1 MAEDGKLLSD
11 EEMDAIGE
19 LVSSGALDG
28 EGYNVGLD
36 FKDHDLLAEDTT
48 GQGINMRSLEQI
60 SELFHRNF
68 RTGMLDT
75 LRYNARFE
83 EGSVTFQN
91 YAQYLEG
98 LPQTASVTLFSMP
111 PFRNDVLCLI
121 HPQVIFSCLDNWFG
135 GSARSLTI
143 VEGAR
148 AFTAT
153 EKAVIDQIRKTIFA
167 SLTEAWSPFLRVSCE
182 LRSHEENPQFANI
195 AGDSDFVVVNRFETV
210 GDGENLGFVDLVY
223 LYTDLKL
230 ERDALRRRLQVIDPN
245 SKADQDWKQD
255 MSESMNEV
263 PFNLDVKAGELPIS
277 LHHLRNLKVG
287 DVIPFRVPD
296 SAEVSVNGFPVFK
309 ADIGSVGKQAA
320 VKISET
326 VMVGGD
332 DERK

>member
-1 MAEDGKLLSD
+1 MAEDGKLLSE
-11 EEMDAIGE
+11 EEMNAIGE
-19 LVSSGALDG
+19 LVSSGALEG
-28 EGYNVGLD
+28 EGYNLSQEY
-36 FKDHDLLAEDTT
+36 KPLDLLAEDTT
-48 GQGINMRSLEQI
+48 GSGINMRSLEQI

-68 RTGMLDT
+68 RTGMLET

-83 EGSVTFQN
+83 EGTVTFMN
-91 YAQYLEG
+91 YGHYIQQ

-153 EKAVIDQIRKTIFA
+153 EKAVIDQIRNTVFSA
-167 SLTEAWSPFLRVSCE
+167 LQEAWSPFLGVNCE

-195 AGDSDFVVVNRFETV
+195 AGDSDFVVVNRFESI
-210 GDGENLGFVDLVY
+210 GAEENLGFVDLVY

-245 SKADQDWKQD
+245 SKADQEWRRD
-255 MSESMNEV
+255 MSDSMDEV
-263 PFNLDVKAGELPIS
+263 PFNLDVKAGELPVS
-277 LHHLRNLKVG
+277 LHQLRNLKVG
-287 DVIPFRVPD
+287 DVLPFRVPD
-296 SAEVSVNGFPVFK
+296 NAEVSVNGFPVFK
-309 ADIGSVGKQAA
+309 ADIGSVGIQSA
-320 VKISET
+320 VKITET
-326 VMVGGD
+326 VMAGD
-332 DERK
+332 DNE

>member
-1 MAEDGKLLSD
+1 MAEDGKLLSE

-19 LVSSGALDG
+19 LVSSGALEG

-36 FKDHDLLAEDTT
+36 FKAMDLLAEDTT

-83 EGSVTFQN
+83 AGSVSFMN

-135 GSARSLTI
+135 GSTRSLTI

-153 EKAVIDQIRKTIFA
+153 EKAVIDQIRKTVFA
-167 SLTEAWSPFLRVSCE
+167 ALTEAWSPFLQINCE

-245 SKADQDWKQD
+245 SKADQDWTRD
-255 MSESMNEV
+255 MSDSMDEV

-277 LHHLRNLKVG
+277 LQQLRNLKVG

-296 SAEVSVNGFPVFK
+296 NAEVSVNGFPVFK

-326 VMVGGD
+326 IMAGVD
-332 DERK
+332 DE

>member
-1 MAEDGKLLSD
+1 MAEDGKLLSE

-19 LVSSGALDG
+19 LVSSGALEG

-36 FKDHDLLAEDTT
+36 FKAMDLLAEDTT

-83 EGSVTFQN
+83 AGSVSFMN

-153 EKAVIDQIRKTIFA
+153 EKAVIDQIRKTVFGA
-167 SLTEAWSPFLRVSCE
+167 LTENTAGHWNSTVHGE
-182 LRSHEENPQFANI
+182 HAKRSQTIRH
-195 AGDSDFVVVNRFETV
+195 
-210 GDGENLGFVDLVY
+210 
-223 LYTDLKL
+223 
-230 ERDALRRRLQVIDPN
+230 
-245 SKADQDWKQD
+245 
-255 MSESMNEV
+255 
-263 PFNLDVKAGELPIS
+263 S
-277 LHHLRNLKVG
+277 LHR
-287 DVIPFRVPD
+287 F
-296 SAEVSVNGFPVFK
+296 
-309 ADIGSVGKQAA
+309 
-320 VKISET
+320 SEL
-326 VMVGGD
+326 
-332 DERK
+332 EF

>member
-28 EGYNVGLD
+28 EGYNVGLE

-277 LHHLRNLKVG
+277 LHSLRNLKVG

>member
-1 MAEDGKLLSD
+1 MSEDNKLLSE
-11 EEMDAIGE
+11 EEMNAIGE

-28 EGYNVGLD
+28 DGYNVGLD
-36 FKDHDLLAEDTT
+36 FSRLDILADDTT

-83 EGSVTFQN
+83 EGTVKFLN
-91 YAQYLEG
+91 YREYLEG
-98 LPQTASVTLFSMP
+98 LPQTASVTLANMP

-148 AFTAT
+148 AFTPT
-153 EKAVIDQIRKTIFA
+153 EKAVIDQIRKTIFK
-167 SLTEAWSPFLRVSCE
+167 SLTEAWSPFLNVSCE
-182 LRSHEENPQFANI
+182 LRSHEENPLFANI
-195 AGDSDFVVVNRFETV
+195 AGDSDFVVVNRFETI
-210 GDGENLGFVDLVY
+210 GDGENLGYVDIVY

-230 ERDALRRRLQVIDPN
+230 ERDALKRRLQVVDPN
-245 SKADQDWKQD
+245 NKADQDWTKG
-255 MSESMNEV
+255 MSESMDEV
-263 PFNLDVKAGELPIS
+263 PFKVDVKAGELPIS

-287 DVIPFRVPD
+287 DVLPFKISD
-296 SAEVSVNGFPVFK
+296 SAEVSVNGFPVFM
-309 ADIGSVGKQAA
+309 ANIGSVGNQAA
-320 VKISET
+320 VKITET
-326 VMVGGD
+326 VMAGAE
-332 DERK
+332 DE

>member
-1 MAEDGKLLSD
+1 MAEDGKLLSE

-19 LVSSGALDG
+19 LVSSGALEG

-36 FKDHDLLAEDTT
+36 FKAMDLLAEDTT

-83 EGSVTFQN
+83 AGSVSFMN

-153 EKAVIDQIRKTIFA
+153 EKAVIDQIRKTVFA
-167 SLTEAWSPFLRVSCE
+167 ALTEAWSPFLQINCE

-245 SKADQDWKQD
+245 SKADQDWTRD
-255 MSESMNEV
+255 MSDSMDEV

-277 LHHLRNLKVG
+277 LQQLRNLKVG

-296 SAEVSVNGFPVFK
+296 NAEVSVNGFPVFK

-326 VMVGGD
+326 IMAGVD
-332 DERK
+332 DE

>member
-1 MAEDGKLLSD
+1 
-11 EEMDAIGE
+11 
-19 LVSSGALDG
+19 
-28 EGYNVGLD
+28 
-36 FKDHDLLAEDTT
+36 
-48 GQGINMRSLEQI
+48 MRSLEQI

-83 EGSVTFQN
+83 EGSVTFMN

-98 LPQTASVTLFSMP
+98 LPQTASVTMFSMP

-153 EKAVIDQIRKTIFA
+153 EKAVIDQIRKTVFSALI
-167 SLTEAWSPFLRVSCE
+167 EAWSPFLRVNCE

-195 AGDSDFVVVNRFETV
+195 AGDSDFVVVNRFETL
-210 GDGENLGFVDLVY
+210 GNDAENLGFVDLVY

-245 SKADQDWKQD
+245 SKADQDWTRD
-255 MSESMNEV
+255 MSDSMDEV

-296 SAEVSVNGFPVFK
+296 NAEVFVNGFPVFK

-326 VMVGGD
+326 IMAGVD
-332 DERK
+332 DE

>member
-1 MAEDGKLLSD
+1 MAEDGKLLSE

-19 LVSSGALDG
+19 LVSSGALEG

-36 FKDHDLLAEDTT
+36 FKAMDLLAEDTT

-83 EGSVTFQN
+83 AGSVSFMN
-91 YAQYLEG
+91 YAHYLEG
-98 LPQTASVTLFSMP
+98 LPQTASVALFSMP

-153 EKAVIDQIRKTIFA
+153 EKAVIDQIRKTVFA
-167 SLTEAWSPFLRVSCE
+167 ALTEAWSPFLQINCE

-245 SKADQDWKQD
+245 SKADQDWTRD
-255 MSESMNEV
+255 MSDSMDEV

-277 LHHLRNLKVG
+277 LQQLRNLKVG

-296 SAEVSVNGFPVFK
+296 NAEVSVNGFPVFK

-326 VMVGGD
+326 IMAGVD
-332 DERK
+332 DE

>member
-1 MAEDGKLLSD
+1 MAEDGKLLSE
-11 EEMDAIGE
+11 EEMNAIGE
-19 LVSSGALDG
+19 LVSSGALEG
-28 EGYNVGLD
+28 EGYNLSQEY
-36 FKDHDLLAEDTT
+36 KSLDLLAEDNT
-48 GQGINMRSLEQI
+48 GSGINMRSLEQI

-68 RTGMLDT
+68 RTGMLET

-83 EGSVTFQN
+83 EGTVTFMN
-91 YAQYLEG
+91 YGHYIQQ

-153 EKAVIDQIRKTIFA
+153 EKAVIDQIRKTVFSA
-167 SLTEAWSPFLRVSCE
+167 LQEAWSPFLGVNCE

-195 AGDSDFVVVNRFETV
+195 AGDSDFVVVNRFESI
-210 GDGENLGFVDLVY
+210 GAEENLGFVDLVY

-245 SKADQDWKQD
+245 SKADQEWRRD
-255 MSESMNEV
+255 MSDSMDEV
-263 PFNLDVKAGELPIS
+263 PFNLDVKAGELAVS
-277 LHHLRNLKVG
+277 LHQLRNLKVG
-287 DVIPFRVPD
+287 DVLPFRVPD
-296 SAEVSVNGFPVFK
+296 NAEVSVNGFPVFK
-309 ADIGSVGKQAA
+309 ADIGSVGNQSA
-320 VKISET
+320 VKITET
-326 VMVGGD
+326 VMAGD
-332 DERK
+332 DNE

>member
-1 MAEDGKLLSD
+1 MAEDGKLLSE

-19 LVSSGALDG
+19 LVSSGALEG

-36 FKDHDLLAEDTT
+36 FKAMDLLAEDTT

-83 EGSVTFQN
+83 AGSVSFMN

-148 AFTAT
+148 TFTAT
-153 EKAVIDQIRKTIFA
+153 EKAVIDQIRKTVFA
-167 SLTEAWSPFLRVSCE
+167 ALTEAWSPFLQINCE

-245 SKADQDWKQD
+245 SKADQDWTRD
-255 MSESMNEV
+255 MSDSMDEV

-277 LHHLRNLKVG
+277 LQQLRNLKVG

-296 SAEVSVNGFPVFK
+296 NAEVSVNGFPVFK

-326 VMVGGD
+326 IMAGVD
-332 DERK
+332 DE

>member
-1 MAEDGKLLSD
+1 MAQDGKLLSE

-19 LVSSGALDG
+19 LVSSGALEG

-36 FKDHDLLAEDTT
+36 FKAMDLLAEDTT

-83 EGSVTFQN
+83 AGSVSFMN

-153 EKAVIDQIRKTIFA
+153 EKAVIDQIRKTVFA
-167 SLTEAWSPFLRVSCE
+167 ALTEAWSPFLQINCE

-245 SKADQDWKQD
+245 SKADQDWTRD
-255 MSESMNEV
+255 MSDSMDEV

-277 LHHLRNLKVG
+277 LQQLRNLKVG

-296 SAEVSVNGFPVFK
+296 NAEVSVNGFPVFK

-326 VMVGGD
+326 IMAGVD
-332 DERK
+332 DE

>member
-1 MAEDGKLLSD
+1 MAEDGKLLSE
-11 EEMDAIGE
+11 EEMNAIGE
-19 LVSSGALDG
+19 LVSSGALEG
-28 EGYNVGLD
+28 EGYNLSQEY
-36 FKDHDLLAEDTT
+36 KSLDLLAEDNT
-48 GQGINMRSLEQI
+48 GSGINMRSLEQI

-68 RTGMLDT
+68 RTGMLET

-83 EGSVTFQN
+83 EGTVTFMN
-91 YAQYLEG
+91 YGHYIQQ

-153 EKAVIDQIRKTIFA
+153 EKAVIDQIRNTVFA
-167 SLTEAWSPFLRVSCE
+167 ALQEAWSPFLGVNCE

-195 AGDSDFVVVNRFETV
+195 AGDSDFVVVNRFESI
-210 GDGENLGFVDLVY
+210 GAEENLGFVDLVY

-245 SKADQDWKQD
+245 SKADQEWRRD
-255 MSESMNEV
+255 MSDSMDEV
-263 PFNLDVKAGELPIS
+263 PFNLDVKAGELAVS
-277 LHHLRNLKVG
+277 LHQLRNLKVG
-287 DVIPFRVPD
+287 DVLPFRVPD
-296 SAEVSVNGFPVFK
+296 NAEVSVNGFPVFK
-309 ADIGSVGKQAA
+309 ADIGSVGNQSA
-320 VKISET
+320 VKITET
-326 VMVGGD
+326 VMAGD
-332 DERK
+332 DNE

>member
-1 MAEDGKLLSD
+1 MAEDGKLLSE
-11 EEMDAIGE
+11 EEMDAIGD
-19 LVSSGALDG
+19 LVSSGALEG

-36 FKDHDLLAEDTT
+36 FKAHDLLAEDTT

-83 EGSVTFQN
+83 AGSVSFMN

-167 SLTEAWSPFLRVSCE
+167 ALTEAWSPFLRVNCE

-195 AGDSDFVVVNRFETV
+195 AGDSDFVVVNRFETI
-210 GDGENLGFVDLVY
+210 GEEENLGFVDLVY

-230 ERDALRRRLQVIDPN
+230 ERDALKRRLQVIDPN
-245 SKADQDWKQD
+245 SKADQDWTRD
-255 MSESMNEV
+255 MSDSMDEV
-263 PFNLDVKAGELPIS
+263 PFSLEVKAGELPVS
-277 LHHLRNLKVG
+277 LHQLRNLKVG

-326 VMVGGD
+326 VMAGD
-332 DERK
+332 EDE

>member
-1 MAEDGKLLSD
+1 MAEDGKLLSE

-19 LVSSGALDG
+19 LVSSGALEG

-36 FKDHDLLAEDTT
+36 FKVMDLLAEDTT

-83 EGSVTFQN
+83 AGSVSFMN

-153 EKAVIDQIRKTIFA
+153 EKAVIDQIRKTVFA
-167 SLTEAWSPFLRVSCE
+167 ALTEAWSPFLQINCE

-245 SKADQDWKQD
+245 SKADQDWTRD
-255 MSESMNEV
+255 MSDSMDEV

-277 LHHLRNLKVG
+277 LQQLRNLKVG

-296 SAEVSVNGFPVFK
+296 NAEVSVNGFPVFK

-326 VMVGGD
+326 IMAGVD
-332 DERK
+332 DE

>member
-1 MAEDGKLLSD
+1 MAEDGKLLSE

-19 LVSSGALDG
+19 LVSSGALEG

-36 FKDHDLLAEDTT
+36 FKAMDLLAEDTT

-83 EGSVTFQN
+83 AGSVSFMN

-153 EKAVIDQIRKTIFA
+153 EKAVIDQIRKTVFGA
-167 SLTEAWSPFLRVSCE
+167 LTEAWSPFLQINCE
-182 LRSHEENPQFANI
+182 LRSHEEIPQFANI
-195 AGDSDFVVVNRFETV
+195 AGDSDFVVVYRFETV

-245 SKADQDWKQD
+245 SKADQDWTRD
-255 MSESMNEV
+255 MSDSMDEV

-277 LHHLRNLKVG
+277 LQQLRNLKVG

-296 SAEVSVNGFPVFK
+296 NAEVSVNGFPVFK

-326 VMVGGD
+326 IMAGVD
-332 DERK
+332 DE

>member
-1 MAEDGKLLSD
+1 MAEDGKLLSE

-19 LVSSGALDG
+19 LVSSGALEG

-36 FKDHDLLAEDTT
+36 FKAMDLLAEDTT

-83 EGSVTFQN
+83 AGSVSFMN

-153 EKAVIDQIRKTIFA
+153 EKAVIDQIRKTVFGA
-167 SLTEAWSPFLRVSCE
+167 LTEAWSPFLQINCE

-245 SKADQDWKQD
+245 SKADQDWTRD
-255 MSESMNEV
+255 MSDSMDEV

-277 LHHLRNLKVG
+277 LQQLRNLKVG

-296 SAEVSVNGFPVFK
+296 LSL
-309 ADIGSVGKQAA
+309 IH
-320 VKISET
+320 I
-326 VMVGGD
+326 
-332 DERK
+332 

>member
-28 EGYNVGLD
+28 EGYNVGLE

-167 SLTEAWSPFLRVSCE
+167 ALTEAWSPFLRVSCE

-277 LHHLRNLKVG
+277 LHLSLIH
-287 DVIPFRVPD
+287 I
-296 SAEVSVNGFPVFK
+296 
-309 ADIGSVGKQAA
+309 
-320 VKISET
+320 
-326 VMVGGD
+326 
-332 DERK
+332 